1 MKLLQISLRRF
12 SAVWLFA
19 VFFVIFSL
27 ARPEIYPT
35 IDTARLV
42 LSGQVAVG
50 LLAFA
55 VLVPLAAGVFDL
67 SVGAMMAFSMIVFT
81 YLVQH
86 TELSWVV
93 IALIAIVACALVGAM
108 NGLLV
113 VRLKVDSFIA
123 TLGVSQVLL
132 ALMLFIS
139 QNRQISGVYSE
150 GFLEFTR
157 GRFLGLTHD
166 VYYLLAAAIVLWYV
180 MEHTPIGRYLY
191 AVGGNAE
198 AARLAGV
205 RVDRITWGSLI
216 ASAVIAS
223 FAGLIYAS
231 QVGVFSTTFG
241 APLLFPA
248 FAAVFFGATQIK
260 NRPNVWGTL
269 IALYAL
275 AFGVQGLQLVFFDG
289 GYWITPLFN
298 GVALVVAV
306 AFASYRRIGGR
317 SRWRRRGG
325 GRPEAPGRAEAADDV
340 AAPAGPPTRPSV
352 A

>member
-1 MKLLQISLRRF
+1 MKLLKISVRRF

-19 VFFVIFSL
+19 IFFVIFTI

-35 IDTARLV
+35 MATARLV

-93 IALIAIVACALVGAM
+93 VALIAVVACAAVGAI
-108 NGLLV
+108 NGFLV
-113 VRLKVDSFIA
+113 VKLRVDSFIA
-123 TLGVSQVLL
+123 TLGMSQVLL

-139 QNRQISGVYSE
+139 QNRQISDVYSHA
-150 GFLEFTR
+150 FLDFTR
-157 GRFLGLTHD
+157 GRFLGLTMD
-166 VYYLLAAAIVLWYV
+166 VYYLLAVAIVLWYV

-205 RVDRITWGSLI
+205 RVDRIMWSSLI
-216 ASAVIAS
+216 ASAVIAG

-231 QVGVFSTTFG
+231 QVGVFSTNFG
-241 APLLFPA
+241 APLLVPA

-260 NRPNVWGTL
+260 NRPNVWGSL

-306 AFASYRRIGGR
+306 AFASYRRIGGGR
-317 SRWRRRGG
+317 GRRRV
-325 GRPEAPGRAEAADDV
+325 GRRRAPDGAV
-340 AAPAGPPTRPSV
+340 APAASSSST
-352 A
+352 

>member
-1 MKLLQISLRRF
+1 VVF
-12 SAVWLFA
+12 SV
-19 VFFVIFSL
+19 
-27 ARPEIYPT
+27 ARPEVYPT
-35 IDTARLV
+35 LDTVRLV
-42 LSGQVAVG
+42 LSGQVAIG

-81 YLVQH
+81 YLLQH
-86 TELSWVV
+86 TELGWVIV
-93 IALIAIVACALVGAM
+93 ALIAVLACAAFGLL
-108 NGLLV
+108 NGFLV

-123 TLGVSQVLL
+123 TLGMSQVLA

-139 QNRQISGVYSE
+139 QNRQISGVFSDS
-150 GFLEFTR
+150 FLDFTR
-157 GRFLGLTHD
+157 GRFLGITHD
-166 VYYLLAAAIVLWYV
+166 VYYLVLIAVVVWFV
-180 MEHTPIGRYLY
+180 LEHTPIGRYLY
-191 AVGGNAE
+191 AIGSNAD

-205 RVDRITWGSLI
+205 RVDRTIWGSLVASSVLAAI
-216 ASAVIAS
+216 AGIV
-223 FAGLIYAS
+223 YAS

-260 NRPNVWGTL
+260 RRANVWGTL

-298 GVALVVAV
+298 GVALVIAV
-306 AFASYRRIGGR
+306 AFASYRRVGKR
-317 SRWRRRGG
+317 RRRGG
-325 GRPEAPGRAEAADDV
+325 GQPRRPKPEPDAPPAVSTTTDV
-340 AAPAGPPTRPSV
+340 G
-352 A
+352 